1 MNHKTLPLLAI
12 LLAVGATEVFSA
24 EEKVKQNAAYV
35 VKKTDVAPFVADH
48 DRKGA
53 DIVNAKC
60 IECHGT
66 GKHNSPRIGDQAA
79 WLAKAHKGL
88 DAMVL
93 AAIRGHDKMPSRGGL
108 PELTDAEFRSAIFY
122 MFTKSMIHPDNQ

>member
-1 MNHKTLPLLAI
+1 MNRKAFLLLTI
-12 LLAVGATEVFSA
+12 SLVIGATEAQSA
-24 EEKVKQNAAYV
+24 EMSVKQNAATV
-35 VKKTDVAPFVADH
+35 VKKDEAAPAVVDH

-122 MFTKSMIHPDNQ
+122 MFTKSMMHSGNK

>member
-1 MNHKTLPLLAI
+1 MNQKIALLLAI
-12 LLAVGATEVFSA
+12 SLVAGTTSVQSA
-24 EEKVKQNAAYV
+24 SENAKHNAAPV
-35 VKKTDVAPFVADH
+35 VKKAEGAPVVTH
-48 DRKGA
+48 DRKGE

-66 GKHNSPRIGDQAA
+66 GKNNSPRIGDQAA

-93 AAIRGHDKMPSRGGL
+93 AAIRGHDKMPARGGF
-108 PELTDAEFRSAIFY
+108 PELTDSEFRSAIFY
-122 MFTKSMIHPDNQ
+122 MFTKSMVPAPKQ